1 MADVQSRPRTS
12 PQANGTKGAARG
24 CSMATGAARLRGRQ
38 CSVPGSVG
46 KRWGEPLRGTA
57 RRVLTRPRAHAGY
70 GPAAPFRG
78 LCEVRA
84 PPRARD
90 DGCQPL
96 HVAAGRWWARHA
108 EPSGFGKPRL
118 PEEREQRAGGA
129 SRNPGPGENKL
140 RELRGNADVFG
151 PTKTLSH
158 RRTCLLKGKMKECCS
173 K

>member
-1 MADVQSRPRTS
+1 MLGAGERGETLGRT
-12 PQANGTKGAARG
+12 PPGHGAAG
-24 CSMATGAARLRGRQ
+24 PHEAARTRGLRA
-38 CSVPGSVG
+38 SDA
-46 KRWGEPLRGTA
+46 L
-57 RRVLTRPRAHAGY
+57 
-70 GPAAPFRG
+70 RG